1 MRTGTH
7 VSRVAALI
15 AAVFTAGCLAS
26 MPTKQPAGLT
36 LTESINTRV
45 RDAGAF
51 PWSSKRPLA
60 WTDFKGQPPRESP
73 AAAETAYILLH
84 GVQCAGSAA
93 GSAFEYRVVA
103 AFRPDHSWV
112 RPEILKRPA
121 DSARAL
127 RHEQTHF
134 DLTEVH
140 ARRLRRYFMELVA
153 PCKSSNGDLSQV
165 AERYVRDEA
174 NAQTKY
180 DDETDHGRKAP
191 EQARWDKEV
200 DSQLFATTRYIS
212 PGNGRQ

>member
-1 MRTGTH
+1 VR
-7 VSRVAALI
+7 RI
-15 AAVFTAGCLAS
+15 GC
-26 MPTKQPAGLT
+26 
-36 LTESINTRV
+36 
-45 RDAGAF
+45 
-51 PWSSKRPLA
+51 
-60 WTDFKGQPPRESP
+60 
-73 AAAETAYILLH
+73 
-84 GVQCAGSAA
+84 

-165 AERYVRDEA
+165 AERYVATRPTRRRNTTA
-174 NAQTKY
+174 KPTTAA
-180 DDETDHGRKAP
+180 RRP